1 MPIDLEEKMAHMCGL
16 ESRKELQVSYYG
28 LNHFGWWSKIYDK
41 DGKDLM
47 PQIKE
52 HMAANGFADALSDT
66 NQHVDDSWKQTFQKA
81 RDVYAVDPDTIP
93 NTYLKYY
100 LFPDYVV
107 EHSNPEYTRANE
119 VMDGREKHVFGTC
132 RKIIEAGTSKI
143 EGSFEV
149 DAHATYIVDLACAIA
164 KNTRERFLLIVP
176 NEGAVENFDRTA
188 MVEIPCI
195 VGCNGYERIVQGAI
209 PQFQKGLMEQQVS
222 VEKLTVEAWI
232 EGSYQKLW
240 QAFTLSKTVPSAR
253 IAKLILDDMIEANKG
268 YWPELK

>member
-1 MPIDLEEKMAHMCGL
+1 MAKKKYSITVAGGGSTFTPGIVLMLLDHMDRFPIRSIK
-16 ESRKELQVSYYG
+16 
-28 LNHFGWWSKIYDK
+28 FYD
-41 DGKDLM
+41 
-47 PQIKE
+47 
-52 HMAANGFADALSDT
+52 NDAER
-66 NQHVDDSWKQTFQKA
+66 QE
-81 RDVYAVDPDTIP
+81 TIP

-107 EHSNPEYTRANE
+107 ETSNPEYTRANE
-119 VMDGREKHVFGTC
+119 VMDGREKFIFGEC
-132 RKIIEAGTSKI
+132 RKIIEKGTAV
-143 EGSFEV
+143 GSAFEP

-164 KNTRERFLLIVP
+164 ENTQERFLLIVP

-195 VGCNGYERIVQGAI
+195 VGSNGYEKICQGAI

-240 QAFTLSKTVPSAR
+240 QALTLSKTVPSAKV
-253 IAKLILDDMIEANKG
+253 AKQILDDLIEANKG